1 MKKVISLVMALVMM
15 MAIMVPAFAAEL
27 NATTQSGTATVQ
39 TDTSAITGDGTYTVT
54 YPATMNIVWST
65 VTTNFSYSVDSNLR
79 TGKAVQVVVA
89 DTGDG
94 FNMLNATNATL
105 AYALTGT
112 TTAKTTSPVVT
123 AENATFTYSIVVEE
137 SAWNGAAIDTYS
149 DTLTFTA
156 TVVDA

>member
-1 MKKVISLVMALVMM
+1 MKKVISVVLALVMM
-15 MAIMVPAFAAEL
+15 MAVMVPAFAATL
-27 NATTQSGTATVQ
+27 DVNTQSGTATVQ

-65 VTTNFSYSVDSNLR
+65 ATTNFDYKVTSNLR

-94 FNMLNATNATL
+94 LNMVNATNATL
-105 AYALTGT
+105 AYTLGGT
-112 TTAKTTSPVVT
+112 TTGKTTGPVVT
-123 AENATFTYSIVVEE
+123 DATFNYSINVD
-137 SAWNGAAIDTYS
+137 SAVWAAAAIDTYS
-149 DTLTFTA
+149 DTLTFTS

>member
-15 MAIMVPAFAAEL
+15 MAVMVPAFAEEL
-27 NATTQSGTATVQ
+27 NANVQSGEATVQ

-65 VTTNFSYSVDSNLR
+65 ATTNFDYKVTSNLR

-94 FNMLNATNATL
+94 LNMVNATNATL
-105 AYALTGT
+105 AYTLGGT
-112 TTAKTTSPVVT
+112 TTGKTTGPVVT
-123 AENATFTYSIVVEE
+123 DATFSYSINVD
-137 SAWNGAAIDTYS
+137 SAAWAAAAIDTYS
-149 DTLTFTA
+149 DTLTFTS

>member
-15 MAIMVPAFAAEL
+15 MAIMVPVFAAEL
-27 NATTQSGTATVQ
+27 NATTQSGQAQVV

-54 YPATMNIVWST
+54 YPATMNIVWGT
-65 VTTNFSYSVDSNLR
+65 ATTNFDYKVTSNLR

-94 FNMLNATNATL
+94 LNMVNADNATL
-105 AYALTGT
+105 AYTLGGT
-112 TTAKTTSPVVT
+112 TTGKTTGPVVT
-123 AENATFTYSIVVEE
+123 DATFNYSINVETT
-137 SAWNGAAIDTYS
+137 AWNAAAIDTYS
-149 DTLTFTA
+149 DTLTFTS

>member
-54 YPATMNIVWST
+54 YPATMNIVWGT
-65 VTTNFSYSVDSNLR
+65 TTTNFEYTVTSHLK
-79 TGKAVQVVVA
+79 TGKLVNVKVA

-94 FNMLNATNATL
+94 LNMLNADNATL
-105 AYALTGT
+105 AYALAGTVDGT
-112 TTAKTTSPVVT
+112 TTNPVVT
-123 AENATFTYSIVVEE
+123 DATFNYNINVET
-137 SAWNGAAIDTYS
+137 SVWNAAAIDTYS
-149 DTLTFTA
+149 DTLTFTS

>member
-65 VTTNFSYSVDSNLR
+65 TTTNFDYKVTSNLR

-94 FNMLNATNATL
+94 LNMVNATNATL
-105 AYALTGT
+105 AYTLGGT
-112 TTAKTTSPVVT
+112 TTGKTTGPVVT
-123 AENATFTYSIVVEE
+123 DATFNYSINVD
-137 SAWNGAAIDTYS
+137 SAVWAAAAIDTYS
-149 DTLTFTA
+149 DTLTFTS

>member
-15 MAIMVPAFAAEL
+15 MAIMVPAFAEEL
-27 NATTQSGTATVQ
+27 NANVHSGTATVQ

-54 YPATMNIVWST
+54 YPATMNIVWGT
-65 VTTNFSYSVDSNLR
+65 ATTNFDYKVNSNLR

-94 FNMLNATNATL
+94 LNMVNADNATL
-105 AYALTGT
+105 AYTLGGT
-112 TTAKTTSPVVT
+112 TTGKTTGPVVT
-123 AENATFTYSIVVEE
+123 NATFNYSINVDATV
-137 SAWNGAAIDTYS
+137 WNAAAIDTYS
-149 DTLTFTA
+149 DTLTFTS

>member
-65 VTTNFSYSVDSNLR
+65 ATTNFEYKVSSNLR
-79 TGKAVQVVVA
+79 TGKAIQVVVA

-94 FNMLNATNATL
+94 LNMVNATNATL
-105 AYALTGT
+105 AYTLGGT
-112 TTAKTTSPVVT
+112 TTGKTTGPVVT
-123 AENATFTYSIVVEE
+123 DATFNYSINVD
-137 SAWNGAAIDTYS
+137 SAVWAAAAIDTYS
-149 DTLTFTA
+149 DTLTFTS

>member
-15 MAIMVPAFAAEL
+15 MAVMVPAFAEEL
-27 NATTQSGTATVQ
+27 NANVQSGTATVQ

-65 VTTNFSYSVDSNLR
+65 ATTNFEYVVNSNLR

-94 FNMLNATNATL
+94 LNMVNATNATL
-105 AYALTGT
+105 AYTLGGT
-112 TTAKTTSPVVT
+112 TTGKTTGPVVT
-123 AENATFTYSIVVEE
+123 DATFNYSINVETT
-137 SAWNGAAIDTYS
+137 AWNAAAIDTYS
-149 DTLTFTA
+149 DTLTFTS

>member
-27 NATTQSGTATVQ
+27 NATTQSGTAQVV

-54 YPATMNIVWST
+54 YPATMNIVWNT

-105 AYALTGT
+105 AYTLTGT
-112 TTAKTTSPVVT
+112 TTAKTTSPVVK
-123 AENATFTYSIVVEE
+123 AENATFAYSIVVEE
-137 SAWNGAAIDTYS
+137 SAWNGAAIDEYK
-149 DTLTFTA
+149 DTITFTA

>member
-27 NATTQSGTATVQ
+27 NASVQSGEATVK

-54 YPATMNIVWST
+54 YPATMNIVWNT

-79 TGKAVQVVVA
+79 TGKCVQVVVA

-94 FNMLNATNATL
+94 LNMLNATNATL
-105 AYALTGT
+105 AYTLAGT

-123 AENATFTYSIVVEE
+123 AENTTFTYSIVVEE
-137 SAWNGAAIDTYS
+137 SAWNAAAIDEYK

>member
-54 YPATMNIVWST
+54 YPATMNIVWGT
-65 VTTNFSYSVDSNLR
+65 TTTNFEYTVTSHLK
-79 TGKAVQVVVA
+79 TGKLVNVKVA

-94 FNMLNATNATL
+94 LNMVNADNATL
-105 AYALTGT
+105 AYALAGTVDGT
-112 TTAKTTSPVVT
+112 TTNPVVT
-123 AENATFTYSIVVEE
+123 DATFNYSINVET
-137 SAWNGAAIDTYS
+137 SAWNAAAIDTYS
-149 DTLTFTA
+149 DTLTFTS

>member
-15 MAIMVPAFAAEL
+15 MAVMVPAFAAEL

-65 VTTNFSYSVDSNLR
+65 TTTNFDYKVTSNLR

-94 FNMLNATNATL
+94 LNMVNATNATL
-105 AYALTGT
+105 AYTLGGT
-112 TTAKTTSPVVT
+112 TTGKTTGPVVT
-123 AENATFTYSIVVEE
+123 DATFNYSINVD
-137 SAWNGAAIDTYS
+137 SAVWAAAAIDTYS
-149 DTLTFTA
+149 DTLTFTS

>member
-27 NATTQSGTATVQ
+27 NATTQSGTAQVV

-54 YPATMNIVWST
+54 YPATMNIVWNT

-79 TGKAVQVVVA
+79 TGKCVQVVVA

-94 FNMLNATNATL
+94 LNMLNATNATL
-105 AYALTGT
+105 AYTLTGT

-137 SAWNGAAIDTYS
+137 SAWNAAAIDTYS
-149 DTLTFTA
+149 DTLTFTS

>member
-27 NATTQSGTATVQ
+27 NATTQSGTAQVV

-54 YPATMNIVWST
+54 YPATMNIVWGT
-65 VTTNFSYSVDSNLR
+65 TTTNFEYTVTSHLK
-79 TGKAVQVVVA
+79 TGKLVNVKVA

-94 FNMLNATNATL
+94 LNMVNADNATL
-105 AYALTGT
+105 AYALAGTVDGT
-112 TTAKTTSPVVT
+112 TTNPVVT
-123 AENATFTYSIVVEE
+123 DATFNYSINVET
-137 SAWNGAAIDTYS
+137 SAWNAAAIDTYS
-149 DTLTFTA
+149 DTLTFTS

>member
-27 NATTQSGTATVQ
+27 NANVQSGEATVQ

-94 FNMLNATNATL
+94 LNMLNATNATL
-105 AYALTGT
+105 AYTLTGT

-137 SAWNGAAIDTYS
+137 SAWNAAAIDTYS
-149 DTLTFTA
+149 DTLTFTS

>member
-15 MAIMVPAFAAEL
+15 MAIMVPAFAEQL
-27 NATTQSGTATVQ
+27 NANVQSGTATVQ

-65 VTTNFSYSVDSNLR
+65 ATTNFDYKVTSNLR

-94 FNMLNATNATL
+94 LNMVNATNATL
-105 AYALTGT
+105 AYTLGGT
-112 TTAKTTSPVVT
+112 TTGKTTGPVVT
-123 AENATFTYSIVVEE
+123 DATFNYSINVDPSVW
-137 SAWNGAAIDTYS
+137 AAAAIDTYS
-149 DTLTFTA
+149 DTLTFTS

>member
-15 MAIMVPAFAAEL
+15 MAVMVPAFAAEL
-27 NATTQSGTATVQ
+27 NANTQSGTAQVV

-54 YPATMNIVWST
+54 YPATMNIVWGT
-65 VTTNFSYSVDSNLR
+65 ATTNFDYKVTSNLR

-94 FNMLNATNATL
+94 LNMVNATNATL
-105 AYALTGT
+105 AYTLGGT
-112 TTAKTTSPVVT
+112 TTGKTTGPVVT
-123 AENATFTYSIVVEE
+123 DATFNYSINVD
-137 SAWNGAAIDTYS
+137 SAVWAAAAIDTYS
-149 DTLTFTA
+149 DTLTFTP

>member
-15 MAIMVPAFAAEL
+15 MAVMVPAFAEEL
-27 NATTQSGTATVQ
+27 NANVQSGEATVQ

-65 VTTNFSYSVDSNLR
+65 ATTNFDYKVTSNLR

-94 FNMLNATNATL
+94 LNMVNATNATL
-105 AYALTGT
+105 AYTLGGT
-112 TTAKTTSPVVT
+112 TTGKTTGPVVT
-123 AENATFTYSIVVEE
+123 DATFNYSINVETT
-137 SAWNGAAIDTYS
+137 AWNTAAIDTYS
-149 DTLTFTA
+149 DTLTFTS